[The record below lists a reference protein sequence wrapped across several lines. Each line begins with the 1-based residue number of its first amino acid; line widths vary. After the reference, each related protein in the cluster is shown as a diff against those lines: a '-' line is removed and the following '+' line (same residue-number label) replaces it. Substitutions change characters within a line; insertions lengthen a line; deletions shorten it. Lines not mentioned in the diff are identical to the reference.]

1 MREMQILKPFANRT
15 EYTVLKEWTPCREVE
30 LGDIGQGV
38 CVIPAVVLSKL
49 AGEDSNLLVNWV
61 KQWGNQLLILP
72 PFYSID
78 LKEKLQLGVELD
90 VTRVPECFYDGL
102 PIKESFI
109 SNLNSKLKMTD
120 GQTIALDIFYH
131 SGSGHLTLTTL
142 PLLDY
147 RLLDHEEKCREIFQK
162 LLDVE
167 ELKEDV
173 PVKQDDIELTRL
185 HKHVLLLAAGG
196 MVSLPLV
203 CRYLKTCFQT
213 SVDEEQ
219 IQRVQQQLHSTSY
232 LTRDGLIG
240 QRGNEFIEQYG
251 YRAFVRE
258 LARSASQDG
267 EW

>member
-15 EYTVLKEWTPCREVE
+15 EYTVLKEWTPCKEVE
-30 LGDIGQGV
+30 LGDIGQGG

-49 AGEDSNLLVNWV
+49 AGEDCNLLVNWV

-78 LKEKLQLGVELD
+78 LKDRLQLGVELN
-90 VTRVPECFYDGL
+90 VNGVPECYYDGL
-102 PIKESFI
+102 PIKESFV
-109 SNLNSKLKMTD
+109 SNLKSKLQMTD

-131 SGSGHLTLTTL
+131 TGSGHLTLTTL

-147 RLLDHEEKCREIFQK
+147 RLLDHEEKCREIFQR

-167 ELKEDV
+167 ELKEEV
-173 PVKQDDIELTRL
+173 RLKQDDIELTPL
-185 HKHVLLLAAGG
+185 LQYVLLLAAGG

-203 CRYLKTCFQT
+203 CRYLKTYFQT

-232 LTRDGLIG
+232 LTGDGLIG
-240 QRGNEFIEQYG
+240 QRGKEFIEQYG

-258 LARSASQDG
+258 LARSASQEG
-267 EW
+267 KW